1 VRKGHR
7 GGGACSEGL
16 RGMAASDRKKEQSLE
31 SGIGLVWNVNL
42 LCIIGASIGVAAIFL
57 TWIHEPPTMPG
68 PPSIRY
74 EPTVVYMVTNHYLY
88 YGASAVFLIGTIA
101 ALASPLGGI
110 MQSASLMVFAVGIID
125 SGSDPWLDGIDP
137 QQELRVGMY
146 LGIVSC
152 TLVMTSLF
160 SPLGTG
166 RLSPGRSRRIRLME
180 RLLTV
185 SPSISEKS
193 P

>member
-101 ALASPLGGI
+101 A
-110 MQSASLMVFAVGIID
+110 VGIID

-166 RLSPGRSRRIRLME
+166 RLRPGRSRRIRLME

-185 SPSISEKS
+185 SPSIPEKS